1 MRRLKI
7 MPHGGAVAL
16 WLLDME
22 KGERKGMTGG
32 CIASQG
38 FFLGKQLNLL

>member
-1 MRRLKI
+1 

-22 KGERKGMTGG
+22 KGERKGMSGG